1 VAESHPYPPSPQGWS
16 SVCTRRGESVEQ
28 GTASGAG
35 GSRFYHG
42 GQICALRGGCGR
54 RGRAPSSSRARPRRR
69 RRRGE
74 LEEERVEVGDG
85 AGDAERAGVGVPVL
99 LGGAAEQRRE
109 GRPAEELGAHGVA
122 LHGPALLADADRHVA
137 LRHAR
142 AAVLGR
148 LRGAGVGHAGEP
160 PEEALHAAFE

>member
-1 VAESHPYPPSPQGWS
+1 VADAGGEEGVDADGRLVVAE
-16 SVCTRRGESVEQ
+16 RGLV
-28 GTASGAG
+28 G
-35 GSRFYHG
+35 GG
-42 GQICALRGGCGR
+42 GRG
-54 RGRAPSSSRARPRRR
+54 
-69 RRRGE
+69 GE

-109 GRPAEELGAHGVA
+109 GRAAEELGAHGVA